1 MLNPKTTLGVI
12 HFSKT
17 LVVLSRRSSFAF
29 KYIKRK
35 DEEPASQ
42 PALAPNPYTPIIEGN
57 LNISISRGQES
68 CVLV

>member
-17 LVVLSRRSSFAF
+17 LVVLSRSSFAF

-42 PALAPNPYTPIIEGN
+42 PALANPYTPIIEGN
-57 LNISISRGQES
+57 LNIFISREQES

>member
-29 KYIKRK
+29 KYIKGK

-42 PALAPNPYTPIIEGN
+42 PALANPYTPIIEGN
-57 LNISISRGQES
+57 LNIFISRGQES

>member
-29 KYIKRK
+29 KYVKGK

-42 PALAPNPYTPIIEGN
+42 PALANPYTPIIEGN
-57 LNISISRGQES
+57 
-68 CVLV
+68 

>member
-1 MLNPKTTLGVI
+1 MLNPKTILGVI

-35 DEEPASQ
+35 NEEPASQ
-42 PALAPNPYTPIIEGN
+42 PALANPYTPIIEGD

>member
-12 HFSKT
+12 HFSKK

-42 PALAPNPYTPIIEGN
+42 PAANPYTPIIEGN

>member
-1 MLNPKTTLGVI
+1 MLNLKKSLGVI
-12 HFSKT
+12 DFSKK

-42 PALAPNPYTPIIEGN
+42 PALANPYTPIIEGD